1 MGERRNT
8 MRMIPTAMFIAT
20 ALALGACK
28 REAPATDTTAA
39 APADQAG
46 QAAPPAAPAAP
57 TAPEAPSP
65 AASSATAE
73 IKPTQGNEVKGNV
86 TFKVVDGVLRVSGQL
101 SGLKPNTEHGFHI
114 HEKGDCSAPDGS
126 SAGGHFNPGQ
136 SQHGNVSAD
145 PHHGGDMPNIK
156 SDAQGNATVDGP
168 VSSNVNIGKG
178 DDFDISGH
186 AVIVH
191 ADPDDYKTQ
200 PTGNAGGRLACGVI
214 TTDSAPAAN

>member
-1 MGERRNT
+1 
-8 MRMIPTAMFIAT
+8 MRMIPTALFIAT

-28 REAPATDTTAA
+28 REAPATDGTAEM
-39 APADQAG
+39 PADHAAD
-46 QAAPPAAPAAP
+46 QAAPPAPVAP
-57 TAPEAPSP
+57 TAPEAPAAP
-65 AASSATAE
+65 AVSASAE

-86 TFKVVDGVLRVSGQL
+86 TFKVVDGALRVSGQL

-126 SAGGHFNPGQ
+126 SAGGHFNPTQ

-145 PHHGGDMPNIK
+145 PHHGGDMPNIQ
-156 SDAQGNATVDGP
+156 SDAQGNATIDGP

-178 DDFDISGH
+178 DAFDISGH

-191 ADPDDYKTQ
+191 ADPDDYNTQ

-214 TTDSAPAAN
+214 TTDTAAAGN